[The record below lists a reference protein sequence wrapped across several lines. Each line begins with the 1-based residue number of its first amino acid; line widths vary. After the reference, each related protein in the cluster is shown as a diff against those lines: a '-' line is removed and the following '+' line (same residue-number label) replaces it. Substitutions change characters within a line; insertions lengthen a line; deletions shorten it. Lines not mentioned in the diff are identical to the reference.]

1 MIPLLSSKII
11 KKATVSK
18 NLQKSTMQQYI
29 DKLRKVGNVYMHDSP
44 VYADSKWQK
53 YQEREKEFW
62 EYEVNR
68 PTYNPDPVEHIKPS
82 LKYWGIETG
91 FFKDKAVLEIGSGP
105 FGFFSGVARINKGH
119 LPATLV
125 VSDSL
130 MDFYQELKVSE
141 LTPKKSILLRAPGED
156 LPFPDKCF
164 DVVLTNN
171 TIDHVQDCDKLLSE
185 IKRLLRPGAVL
196 LFSSHIIV
204 DCMKLLR
211 PLIKQVDIHHPY
223 HFTLKEMD
231 DMITRSGFRLKTK
244 SIVPLH
250 KEEKIPPETTLLQK
264 GKYFIGFR
272 LLQTMYGVAGIY

>member
-1 MIPLLSSKII
+1 LIQKPLRKV
-11 KKATVSK
+11 AVSK
-18 NLQKSTMQQYI
+18 NLGKSVMQQYL
-29 DKLRKVGNVYMHDSP
+29 DKLPKVGNVYMHDSP
-44 VYADSKWQK
+44 VYADSNWMK
-53 YQEREKEFW
+53 YQEREKKFW

-82 LKYWGIETG
+82 LKYWGIKTD
-91 FFKDKAVLEIGSGP
+91 FFKDKNVLEIGSGP
-105 FGFFSGVARINKGH
+105 FGFFSGVSRVNAGH

-141 LTPKKSILLRAPGED
+141 LIPPKSILLRSPGED

-171 TIDHVQDCDKLLSE
+171 TIDHVQDCDRLLSE
-185 IKRLLRPGAVL
+185 IKRLLSPGAVL

-204 DCMKLLR
+204 DCIKLLR
-211 PLIKQVDIHHPY
+211 PLIKQVDINHPN
-223 HFTLKEMD
+223 HFTLKEME
-231 DMITRSGFRLKTK
+231 DMITRCGFRLKTK
-244 SIVPLH
+244 STVPLH
-250 KEEKIPPETTLLQK
+250 KEESIPPETTLIQK

-272 LLQTMYGVAGIY
+272 LLHTMYGVAVPY